1 MEIKHVEEHSM
12 PRVMEVDSIEA
23 AVFKIGSASF
33 VAVCAIGR
41 VPTTGWSEFELDPYF
56 YLVPPRDG
64 IMDFDFDAK
73 APTGTVGDVVLPAI
87 ACVVFR
93 KPAWLKGVRVHAQ
106 TNCQDA
112 SIGKEVPHRE
122 AA

>member
-1 MEIKHVEEHSM
+1 MKITHTEDHTM

-23 AVFKIGSASF
+23 AVFKIGSVSF

-41 VPTTGWSEFELDPYF
+41 VPTTGWSNFELDPYF
-56 YLVPPRDG
+56 YLVPPKDG

-87 ACVVFR
+87 ACAVFR
-93 KPAWLKGVRVHAQ
+93 KPPWLKGVRVHAQ
-106 TNCQDA
+106 SNSQEA
-112 SIGKEVPHRE
+112 PIGKEVPHRE